1 MVYFEFGILNF
12 DLGEM
17 VVCIFYIF
25 CGFILFVYICFIG
38 FNLIFDY
45 YIVFSLNLRVE
56 IYNLN
61 G

>member
-1 MVYFEFGILNF
+1 MVYFEFGISNF

-17 VVCIFYIF
+17 VVCISYIS
-25 CGFILFVYICFIG
+25 CGSILPVYICFIG

-45 YIVFSLNLRVE
+45 YTASSLNLRVE
-56 IYNLN
+56 THNSN